1 MNKVL
6 SIAWKDIR
14 VRFSNRSEILFFL
27 VLPLVFTFILRWVSF
42 GAGQSEPGLPLLIVD
57 EDESQ
62 RSAEIVAGLE
72 ASGSVR
78 PEVLAR
84 AEAEQRFDDEDASAL
99 LIIPSGFEQALMSG
113 QPGELELQE
122 APNDL
127 DALALEQSVR
137 AAAGTAGRALGV
149 ANASVAEAER
159 LRPFDSETERQAYFE
174 ASLAQAQE
182 LVGTAPPRVE
192 VTQPVVVEQESSAYD
207 PTAQASAGQLIT
219 WVFIPLL
226 GTSEMF
232 AFERARGT
240 LRRLLTTP
248 TRSATFLLGAITGQL
263 GLSIVQMTIL
273 VAFAA
278 VAMHLIWSHSLLAL
292 AVVLL
297 AFALAAVAF
306 GTMLGT
312 FVKTES
318 QASGLSI
325 MLGMAMAL
333 LGGCWYPIE
342 LFPEAA
348 RTAVQVLPT
357 TWAMQGLT
365 DLSMRGLGLVDILP
379 EAGVLLG
386 FAAVFFVIG
395 IWRFKYE

>member
-1 MNKVL
+1 
-6 SIAWKDIR
+6 
-14 VRFSNRSEILFFL
+14 
-27 VLPLVFTFILRWVSF
+27 
-42 GAGQSEPGLPLLIVD
+42 
-57 EDESQ
+57 
-62 RSAEIVAGLE
+62 
-72 ASGSVR
+72 
-78 PEVLAR
+78 
-84 AEAEQRFDDEDASAL
+84 
-99 LIIPSGFEQALMSG
+99 
-113 QPGELELQE
+113 
-122 APNDL
+122 
-127 DALALEQSVR
+127 VR
-137 AAAGTAGRALGV
+137 AAASTAGRALGV

-159 LRPFDSETERQAYFE
+159 LRPFDGETERQAYFE

-182 LVGTAPPRVE
+182 LVGTAPLRVE
-192 VTQPVVVEQESSAYD
+192 VTQPVVIEEESSAYD

-226 GTSEMF
+226 GTSELF

-248 TRSATFLLGAITGQL
+248 TRSATFLLGTITGQL
-263 GLSIVQMTIL
+263 GQSIVQMTIL

-278 VAMHLIWSHSLLAL
+278 VVMHLTWSRSLLAL
-292 AVVLL
+292 AVMLL

-342 LFPEAA
+342 LYPEAA

-365 DLSMRGLGLVDILP
+365 DLSMRGLGLVEILP

-386 FAAVFFVIG
+386 FAVVFFVIG
-395 IWRFKYE
+395 VRRFKFE